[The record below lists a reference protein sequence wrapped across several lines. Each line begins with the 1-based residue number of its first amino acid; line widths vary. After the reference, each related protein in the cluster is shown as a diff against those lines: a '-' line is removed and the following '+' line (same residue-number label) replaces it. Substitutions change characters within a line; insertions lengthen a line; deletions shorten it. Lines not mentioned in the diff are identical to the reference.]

1 MGDSCRTICLLQL
14 DEPLERV
21 ITVQLGHEGYRT
33 ERGDSLKAVA
43 VADPA
48 PAAVVVDL
56 DTLDPRAW
64 LEDVSWLVRCG
75 RRAPVLILSSD
86 RIPPR
91 RARSLEGAAIL
102 YKPFTMAELRGRLAD
117 CLPADCGVGR

>member
-1 MGDSCRTICLLQL
+1 MGNSDHTICLLEL

-21 ITVQLGHEGYRT
+21 ITAQLGHEGYHT
-33 ERGDSLKAVA
+33 ERGDSLRAVA
-43 VADPA
+43 VAEPA
-48 PAAVVVDL
+48 PSAVVVDL
-56 DTLDPRAW
+56 DALDPRAW
-64 LEDVSWLVRCG
+64 PEDVSWLVRCG
-75 RRAPVLILSSD
+75 RRAPVLVLSSD

-102 YKPFTMAELRGRLAD
+102 YKPFTLAELRGRLAD